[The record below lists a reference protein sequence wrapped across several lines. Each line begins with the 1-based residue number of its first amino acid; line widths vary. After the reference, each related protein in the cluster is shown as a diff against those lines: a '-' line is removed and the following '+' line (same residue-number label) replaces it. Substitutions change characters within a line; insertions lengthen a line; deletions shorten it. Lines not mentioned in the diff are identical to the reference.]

1 MANAISGGTINSVA
15 VNFNPTTI
23 NLNPDGTFTVVVAV
37 NLNGTVRQR
46 GILVSADGL
55 TFFLDGVALTPW
67 AALSQLG
74 TALSTAGPKV
84 TAVFQAAGAVVPLT
98 GP

>member
-23 NLNPDGTFTVVVAV
+23 NLNVDGSFTVVVAV

-46 GILVSADGL
+46 GIGITADGL
-55 TFFLDGVALTPW
+55 TFTLDGAALTPW
-67 AALSQLG
+67 
-74 TALSTAGPKV
+74 TALTNLGSALATAGPKV
-84 TAVFQAAGAVVPLT
+84 TQVFQSAGAVVPLT